1 MVFFFTL
8 AKLDIGTKLQKC
20 THTRVIDNSDSVTR
34 QYFKLTGLADNIKHK
49 REIGSVYKCQQNP

>member
-20 THTRVIDNSDSVTR
+20 THTRVIDNSDSVTK